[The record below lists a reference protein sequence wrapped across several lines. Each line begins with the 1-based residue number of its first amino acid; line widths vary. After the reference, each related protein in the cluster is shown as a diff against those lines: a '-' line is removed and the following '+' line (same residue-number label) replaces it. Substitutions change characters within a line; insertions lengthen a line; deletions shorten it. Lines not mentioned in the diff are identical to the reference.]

1 MTWTETH
8 ERTRIIR
15 EVVATAATDMT
26 GAVPWREEW
35 SAYFDGPAGLV
46 KALRSRWESM
56 CSAQLDDRA
65 SYDDPEVTYQRLRR
79 SEAGVLAILDAARSQ
94 VATRVLPLTGPVPLP
109 KAVKRRIFAFHG
121 GPVLPTSGPRQH

>member
-1 MTWTETH
+1 
-8 ERTRIIR
+8 
-15 EVVATAATDMT
+15 
-26 GAVPWREEW
+26 
-35 SAYFDGPAGLV
+35 
-46 KALRSRWESM
+46 M

-65 SYDDPEVTYQRLRR
+65 SYDDPKVTYQRLRR